1 MRSVED
7 YRQHLI
13 DQVQPLASRRIPV
26 LAPHLLGSV
35 LAEDVVSAAA
45 LPGFD
50 NSAMDGYAVRAAD
63 VTAAPVTL
71 PVGGDIPA
79 GDTRQNTL
87 QPGTAWRIMT
97 GAPMPDGAD
106 SVVQVEITDGGTQQ
120 VRIERSVAIG
130 TAVRRLGGDVRKD
143 AVVALAGT
151 RVAPWHVPAIVSAGH
166 VDVDVVPRPRVGVVT
181 TGDELR
187 AAGSDLAYGQVIDC
201 NGPMLASLVA
211 AHGFTVG
218 PIRTVGDEGPQ
229 TRAAL
234 TALAEEVDVIV
245 TSGGVSAGAFEPLK
259 LAFADDF
266 EFTQVAMQPGK
277 PQGFG
282 MLGDVPVFCLPGNP
296 VSSLVSFEVFVA
308 PAVRRM
314 AGRPSAAPSV
324 RASVQTGWTSPSG
337 RAQFARVVLD
347 HERRIVSSGGQAS
360 HIMGGLAA
368 ANALAFVPAEV
379 TQVDEGDVLEVFPL
393 IGGP

>member
-7 YRQHLI
+7 HRRHLL
-13 DQVQPLASRRIPV
+13 DQVRSLAPRRIPV
-26 LAPHLLGSV
+26 LAPELLGSV
-35 LAEDVVSAAA
+35 LAADVVSGAA

-63 VTAAPVTL
+63 VADAPVTL
-71 PVGGDIPA
+71 PVDGDIPA
-79 GDTRQNTL
+79 GDTRSSVL

-97 GAPMPDGAD
+97 GAPVPAGAD
-106 SVVQVEITDGGTQQ
+106 SVVQVELTDGGTHQ
-120 VRIERSVAIG
+120 VRVEHAVAPG
-130 TAVRRLGGDVRKD
+130 TAVRRLGGDVRKGD
-143 AVVALAGT
+143 VVALAGT
-151 RVAPWHVPAIVSAGH
+151 RVAPWHMPAIVSAGH
-166 VDVDVVPRPRVGVVT
+166 AEVDVIPRPRVGIVT

-187 AAGSDLAYGQVIDC
+187 PAGSGLAYGQVIDC
-201 NGPMLASLVA
+201 NGPMLASLVT
-211 AHGFTVG
+211 AHGFVVG
-218 PIRTVGDEGPQ
+218 AVRTVGDGGPE

-234 TALAEEVDVIV
+234 TSLAGEVDAIV

-308 PAVRRM
+308 PALRRM
-314 AGRPSAAPSV
+314 AGRPDAAHSV
-324 RASVQTGWTSPSG
+324 RATVQTGWSSPPG

-347 HERRIVSSGGQAS
+347 HDRRIVSSGGQAS
-360 HIMGGLAA
+360 HIMGGLAH
-368 ANALAFVPAEV
+368 ANALAVVPAEV
-379 TQVDEGDVLEVFPL
+379 TQVHEGDVLEVIPL
-393 IGGP
+393 IGGA

>member
-7 YRQHLI
+7 HRRHLI
-13 DQVQPLASRRIPV
+13 DQVRPLTPCRIPV
-26 LAPHLLGSV
+26 LAAELLGSV
-35 LAEDVVSAAA
+35 LAADVVSGAA

-63 VTAAPVTL
+63 VAAAPVTL
-71 PVGGDIPA
+71 PVSGDIPA
-79 GDTRQNTL
+79 GDTRRSEL

-97 GAPMPDGAD
+97 GAPMPAGAD
-106 SVVQVEITDGGTQQ
+106 SVVQVELTDGGTEA
-120 VRIERSVAIG
+120 VRIERSVVVG
-130 TAVRRLGGDVRKD
+130 TAVRRLGGDVRQGD
-143 AVVALAGT
+143 VVALAGT
-151 RVAPWHVPAIVSAGH
+151 RVAPWHIPAIVSAGH
-166 VDVDVVPRPRVGVVT
+166 VDVEVFPRPCVGVVT

-187 AAGSDLAYGQVIDC
+187 SAGSDLEYGQVIDS

-211 AHGFTVG
+211 AHGCTVG
-218 PIRTVGDEGPQ
+218 AIRTVGDEGPQ
-229 TRAAL
+229 TRATL
-234 TALAEEVDVIV
+234 TALAGEVDAIV

-282 MLGDVPVFCLPGNP
+282 MLGAVPVFCLPGNP

-308 PAVRRM
+308 PALRRM
-314 AGRPSAAPSV
+314 AGRPVAAHSM
-324 RASVQTGWTSPSG
+324 RATVQTGWPSPPG

-347 HERRIVSSGGQAS
+347 HDRRIVSSGGQAS
-360 HIMGGLAA
+360 HIMGGLAH
-368 ANALAFVPAEV
+368 ANALALVPADV
-379 TQVDEGDVLEVFPL
+379 AQVHEGDVLEVFPL
-393 IGGP
+393 IGGA